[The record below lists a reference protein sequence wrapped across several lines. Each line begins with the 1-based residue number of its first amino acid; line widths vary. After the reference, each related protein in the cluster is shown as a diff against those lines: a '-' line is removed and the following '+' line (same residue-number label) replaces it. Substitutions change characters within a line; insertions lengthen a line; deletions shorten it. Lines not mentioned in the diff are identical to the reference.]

1 MAKSA
6 QLEREAEQTRSQ
18 LAQTLDELRERIT
31 PGQLVDQA
39 VDYAKDSGGG
49 MFVRNLGRQ
58 TTANP
63 LPVALIGA
71 GVAWLMMA
79 NGRRPA
85 SAASIDRAAET
96 AIERARRSMTETG
109 AQIKES
115 GRQAKAQAGQTW
127 ADASE
132 RVSDW
137 TSDTGGMSGTER
149 LREATDRTT
158 AAAGQSVRDATA
170 RAREAAA
177 SLSDGAS
184 SAYETAKSRA
194 SDNYE
199 RVAGQAK
206 EATATMV
213 NAASGLGQRTAV
225 AAGDLL
231 QFCKTQPLVLAG
243 LGMAIG
249 AVIGALIPATETE
262 DRLMGETSDQL
273 KDQARDA
280 TQEQIQRAKSAAK
293 SAATSAAKSAAPSGL
308 NEAEAEFNFE
318 HQEPQSGVPAQTSL
332 VPEAEHGVEPGTA
345 NEAAERSR

>member
-170 RAREAAA
+170 RARKAAA

-199 RVAGQAK
+199 RVA
-206 EATATMV
+206 
-213 NAASGLGQRTAV
+213 GLGQRTAV

-280 TQEQIQRAKSAAK
+280 TQEQIQRAKSAAT
-293 SAATSAAKSAAPSGL
+293 SAATSAAESAAPSGL